1 MKKTLL
7 LILLICLKGFSQNIE
22 KSIII
27 KDIDTNLPIED
38 VTVYIVKTKQNL
50 LSNTD
55 GKVTFVSKYPS
66 NILISHSSYLS
77 ITIRS
82 ITLQETENIV
92 YLKSNVNIIDDII
105 ITKKHPQKILKS
117 LVENSIKKL
126 TVPGRLKVYSREFF
140 KLNGD
145 YTYYNDGLM
154 NFQLL
159 DKAEICNTNI
169 LVEQSRS
176 YGLIDKE
183 ISSEFLG
190 YNLNN
195 IMENYYKFKYLAP
208 ILEPQAKKEYQF
220 LIKSYLANNSYFMI
234 TVTPLDETKGLR
246 DDFSIIYD
254 TEKKIIIEVSSFI
267 SPKTI
272 AKNIDK
278 TAVGSKNIYKS
289 TFKTI
294 YKFDNINYYLVSS
307 KEEIGYERIDKKKK
321 ITDIEIKNE
330 MVTTNFSTQNY
341 SYNKCDVFKNK
352 TLFNRKNEVLSNYW
366 AVSGLTA
373 TEEEQEIIE
382 RIENQD

>member
-7 LILLICLKGFSQNIE
+7 LVLLICLKGFSQNIE

-27 KDIDTNLPIED
+27 KDIDTGIPIED

-50 LSNTD
+50 LSNID

-66 NILISHSSYLS
+66 NILISSPSYAS

-82 ITLQETENIV
+82 VTLLESENIV
-92 YLKSNVNIIDDII
+92 YLKSNVNLIDDII

-195 IMENYYKFKYLAP
+195 VMENYYKFKYLVR

-220 LIKSYLANNSYFMI
+220 LIKSYSANNSYFMI

-246 DDFSIIYD
+246 DDFTIIYD

-278 TAVGSKNIYKS
+278 TAIGSKNIYKS

-294 YKFDNINYYLVSS
+294 YKFDNINYYLISS
-307 KEEIGYERIDKKKK
+307 REEIGYERIDKKKK

-330 MVTTNFSTQNY
+330 MVTTNFSTQSY

-352 TLFNRKNEVLSNYW
+352 TLFNRKNEILSNYW
-366 AVSGLTA
+366 ALSGLAA
-373 TEEEQEIIE
+373 TDEEQEIINK
-382 RIENQD
+382 IENHD